1 MLAFQIFIIII
12 SFLIC
17 LAIIIVVALDK
28 NSLISKTFYGQFSKK
43 VFIIIFSIFASLLI
57 AFLFILFFSSQLLPV
72 PPSPTP
78 TPSVSPPPFHCPTP
92 QQVSAWMR
100 VTVSN
105 VNEIGGCAF
114 HAGDNGEQISGV
126 KLSGVICTNQDGG
139 ATIEYTP
146 VVGKPKTLVVRDC
159 DGGQLPDI
167 WSLTIRFVRGY
178 PQGDASV
185 CAIVQKERARHPDW
199 TVEPHC

>member
-1 MLAFQIFIIII
+1 MLVFQIFIIII

-17 LAIIIVVALDK
+17 LAIIIVIALDK
-28 NSLISKTFYGQFSKK
+28 NSVISRTFHGQYSKK
-43 VFIIIFSIFASLLI
+43 VFIIVFSIFASLLI
-57 AFLFILFFSSQLLPV
+57 TFLFILFFSSQLLSV

-78 TPSVSPPPFHCPTP
+78 TPSVSPPPFNCPTP

-126 KLSGVICTNQDGG
+126 ICTNRDGG

-146 VVGKPKTLVVRDC
+146 VGMPKTLVVRDC
-159 DGGQLPDI
+159 DGKQLPDI
-167 WSLTIRFVRGY
+167 WNLTIRFVRGY

-185 CAIVQKERARHPDW
+185 CAIVQKEHTRHPDLRI
-199 TVEPHC
+199 EPHC